1 MISSPSRYFFFLS
14 ENSRME
20 GSGERERWVRKRVW
34 YRFHVGLTL
43 CLSKWLLDL
52 KELPSEVFSF
62 FQEGS
67 RDVSHKAYSIW
78 GIFMK
83 KNIRL
88 EIQIKYIM
96 CQSIK
101 WVILFFLY
109 NKTLQILKTFEVMW
123 QLTVNRAYSG
133 FPTLGKRFS
142 FPSGRG
148 HLDFLFVA
156 LVQLSIKAPWPPSGA
171 SFIHFQPSGHLSF
184 GSWVNGEK
192 SRSHSLFE
200 MLLVQHVDKTA
211 TRCCHPTPLSCLPE
225 PALFSPL
232 KNYITTTNP
241 SNKLRLCFYGLQPK
255 KTNSYQCPKLVR
267 W

>member
-1 MISSPSRYFFFLS
+1 M
-14 ENSRME
+14 
-20 GSGERERWVRKRVW
+20 
-34 YRFHVGLTL
+34 
-43 CLSKWLLDL
+43 SKH
-52 KELPSEVFSF
+52 K
-62 FQEGS
+62 
-67 RDVSHKAYSIW
+67 VSHL
-78 GIFMK
+78 IFSLQQ
-83 KNIRL
+83 NIANFKDIRSYVAADS
-88 EIQIKYIM
+88 E
-96 CQSIK
+96 QSLQ
-101 WVILFFLY
+101 WVPHTWEAVL
-109 NKTLQILKTFEVMW
+109 
-123 QLTVNRAYSG
+123 
-133 FPTLGKRFS
+133 

-171 SFIHFQPSGHLSF
+171 SFIHFRPSGHLSF
-184 GSWVNGEK
+184 GSWVKGEK

>member
-142 FPSGRG
+142 FLLAAGIWIFCSWLWCNCQSRHPDLPQGQVSFTSS
-148 HLDFLFVA
+148 HLAIWTVGLELMERRVGVTAFSRCCLCSMLIKLPLA
-156 LVQLSIKAPWPPSGA
+156 AAIQLPWAACQSQLSSVLLRITSPPQTLLISSGFVFMVCNQRKPTHT
-171 SFIHFQPSGHLSF
+171 SVPS
-184 GSWVNGEK
+184 
-192 SRSHSLFE
+192 
-200 MLLVQHVDKTA
+200 
-211 TRCCHPTPLSCLPE
+211 
-225 PALFSPL
+225 
-232 KNYITTTNP
+232 
-241 SNKLRLCFYGLQPK
+241 
-255 KTNSYQCPKLVR
+255 
-267 W
+267 

>member
-20 GSGERERWVRKRVW
+20 GSGECEQWVRKRVW

-133 FPTLGKRFS
+133 FSHTWETVLFS
-142 FPSGRG
+142 FWPRAFGFSVRG
-148 HLDFLFVA
+148 F
-156 LVQLSIKAPWPPSGA
+156 GA
-171 SFIHFQPSGHLSF
+171 T
-184 GSWVNGEK
+184 VNQGTLTSLRGK
-192 SRSHSLFE
+192 FHSLPAIWPSE
-200 MLLVQHVDKTA
+200 LWV
-211 TRCCHPTPLSCLPE
+211 LS
-225 PALFSPL
+225 
-232 KNYITTTNP
+232 
-241 SNKLRLCFYGLQPK
+241 
-255 KTNSYQCPKLVR
+255 
-267 W
+267 